1 MNIEHKLGN
10 GVSLVL
16 GGARSGKSDFAES
29 LVMRS
34 GLTPVYLATARG
46 GDDEMRERIERH
58 IERRNLSVGC
68 ASGFDWETV
77 EEPLAVADALRN
89 CAFKGRAVLVD
100 CLTLWISNL
109 MEAGANVERET
120 DDLVNILGS
129 LPAPVIFVSN
139 EVGLS
144 IVPDNAMAREFRDLA
159 GMVHQKI
166 AARANHVYF
175 VAAGLPLVLKS
186 ED

>member
-29 LVMRS
+29 LVKRS
-34 GLTPVYLATARG
+34 GLSPVYLATARG

-58 IERRNLSVGC
+58 IERRNLSVG
-68 ASGFDWETV
+68 SDWETV

-120 DDLVNILGS
+120 DDLVNTLES

-175 VAAGLPLVLKS
+175 VAAGLPLVLKN